1 MRPLKLTISA
11 FGPYADKVFID
22 MEALGENGIYLI
34 TGDTGAG
41 KTTIFDAITFAL
53 YDKASGEHRD
63 TSMLRSKY
71 AEPTT
76 PTEVELTFSNH
87 GKIYTVKRNPDY
99 ERPAKNGNGTTT
111 QRAEASL
118 TMPDG
123 QVIANRREVNAR
135 LQEIIGVN
143 AKQFSQIVMIAQG
156 DFLKLLIADTKE
168 RQGIFREIFKT
179 DSYQVLQDTLKAKSG
194 ELSRLVD
201 DTRLILQQHINAIIC
216 RDEDVL
222 SIDAEKA
229 KDGQLM
235 VADVISLLEKLLDGD
250 ATLLDT
256 LTKEITATEAEFI
269 KIADEIA
276 KHQAFKNSTTELAAA
291 QKELTEISPTLSQLQ
306 KEYDE
311 EKSGDADAEKKR
323 IEAAKTEALY
333 IDYDKYTLLLQEAE
347 QLTQAI
353 EQSKCNKKKS
363 EEQLEGGRATL
374 EALKKEY
381 QGLVNVGENKER
393 LIARR
398 SEANAKAEQ
407 IKALL
412 EGLEHFVRG
421 KARLT
426 SIQKEYAEFSAI
438 AEEEQRT
445 YNALNKAF
453 LDNQAGIL
461 ADNLPK
467 GSPCPVCG
475 STEHPVKAVKPAD
488 APTQEQLD
496 LAKERADKALAQASQ
511 KSLEANQLKGMLDAE
526 QAQLMKQTLTLI
538 DEATLDT
545 AKEELKELLQKTLGI
560 IEALNE
566 ELAIE
571 NAKIKRKEELEKIIP
586 EKEGALQQAE
596 STIQKLNEE
605 IAIALAQLEEKKN
618 LSEEIKRKLTFET
631 KALAQAKVRALLL
644 EIDAHK
650 ERLTKKEAS
659 LKAVETRITQLKAK
673 ITQLQ
678 ETLKDKPVTDE
689 ATLLEKAEILK
700 QKKNELLS
708 KKQDAHTRYTTNTN
722 VLNAVKANSTELV
735 ELEKKWAW
743 VKNLSNTANGALS
756 GKEKIM
762 LETYIQ
768 ATYFERIIEKAN
780 RRLLVMTSNQYEL
793 RRRIAA
799 ENNRSQSGL
808 ELDVIDH
815 YNGSVRSVKSLS
827 GGESFKA
834 SLSLALGLSDEVQES
849 AGGIKLDTMFVDEGF
864 GSLDEESLQQ
874 AIRALTS
881 LSAGNKLVGII
892 SHVAELKERIDT
904 QIVVTKNKTG
914 GSNVKIIK

>member
-11 FGPYADKVFID
+11 FGPYADKIFID

-99 ERPAKNGNGTTT
+99 ERPTKNGNGTTT

-123 QVIANRREVNAR
+123 QVIANRKEVNAK

-179 DSYQVLQDTLKAKSG
+179 NSYQVLQDTLKAKSG

-201 DTRLILQQHINAIIC
+201 DTKLILQQHINAIIC

-222 SIDAEKA
+222 SIEVEKA
-229 KDGQLM
+229 KAGQLM

-256 LTKEITATEAEFI
+256 LTKEIVATEEEL
-269 KIADEIA
+269 KKYTDEIA
-276 KHQAFKNSTTELAAA
+276 KHQAFKNSATELAAA

-306 KEYDE
+306 KEYHE
-311 EKSGDADAEKKR
+311 EKSGDADAEKMR
-323 IEAAKTEALY
+323 IEAAKIEALY
-333 IDYDKYTLLLQEAE
+333 TDYDKFAFLLQEAE

-353 EQSKCNKKKS
+353 AQKEKAKKKS
-363 EEQLEGGRATL
+363 EELLEGGKADL

-381 QGLVNVGENKER
+381 QNLVNVGESKEK
-393 LIARR
+393 LIARINEFN
-398 SEANAKAEQ
+398 SKAEQ
-407 IKALL
+407 IKNLL
-412 EGLEHFVRG
+412 EGLVHLEAG
-421 KARLT
+421 KARLLT
-426 SIQKEYAEFSAI
+426 LQKEYAELSAA
-438 AEEEQRT
+438 AEEMQRT
-445 YNALNKAF
+445 YNALNKVF

-461 ADNLPK
+461 ADALLE

-475 STEHPVKAVKPAD
+475 STEHPVKAVKPTD

-496 LAKERADKALAQASQ
+496 ISKEKADEALNKASQ
-511 KSLEANQLKGMLDAE
+511 KSLEANQLKGMLEAE
-526 QAQLMKQTLTLI
+526 EAQLMKQILTLI
-538 DEATLDT
+538 DDATIESAEKL
-545 AKEELKELLQKTLGI
+545 LKELLKKTNDI
-560 IEALNE
+560 TDALNE
-566 ELAIE
+566 ELALE

-586 EKEGALQQAE
+586 EKESEILQADG
-596 STIQKLNEE
+596 TIQKLNEE
-605 IAIALAQLEEKKN
+605 IAIAQAQLEEKKK
-618 LSEEIKRKLTFET
+618 LSEEIKEKLTFET
-631 KALAQAKVRALLL
+631 KALAQAKVRELLS

-650 ERLTKKEAS
+650 ERLAKKEAA

-673 ITQLQ
+673 IAQLQ
-678 ETLKDKPVTDE
+678 ETLKDKPTTDE
-689 ATLLEKAEILK
+689 TALIEKAELLT

-708 KKQDAHTRYTTNTN
+708 KKQDAHTRYSTNTN
-722 VLNAVKANSTELV
+722 VLTAVKANSTELI

-780 RRLLVMTSNQYEL
+780 RRLLVMTGNQYEL
-793 RRRIAA
+793 RRRIDA

-914 GSNVKIIK
+914 GSSVKIVV